1 MSRGIFIF
9 GSYPQKPAFS
19 HYWAQL
25 AIIYLTQDTMRSDN
39 TNIWNNWDP
48 KLYLNEFYSGAVAP
62 DELETI
68 NFLSRLAK
76 NLPQQYKILDFGCG
90 PTIHHILPFLK
101 NASEVHLADLFQSN
115 LDQISKYLKKDKIA
129 HNWDQYIKY
138 ALECEGVQKPSENE
152 IAARRGSIY
161 EKITKLVVADA
172 GDVNPLGEASR
183 EQYEVVISCYCADS
197 ATSDYETFSQYIK
210 NISSLVKPGGV
221 LVLACLRK
229 ALHYRAGASYF
240 PSANVDEVLVY
251 QLLCLDFKLETI
263 TIETK
268 ELPHHAHQ
276 GYSGIILAHATKK

>member
-1 MSRGIFIF
+1 M
-9 GSYPQKPAFS
+9 GS
-19 HYWAQL
+19 
-25 AIIYLTQDTMRSDN
+25 DT

-68 NFLSRLAK
+68 GFLARLAK
-76 NLPQQYKILDFGCG
+76 KLPAQYKILDFGCG
-90 PTIHHILPFLK
+90 PTLHHILPFLK

-115 LDQISKYLKKDKIA
+115 LEQISRYLKKDKIA
-129 HNWDQYIKY
+129 HNWDRYIEY
-138 ALECEGVQKPSENE
+138 TLECEGVAAPTDEE
-152 IAARRGSIY
+152 ITEKRNSIY
-161 EKITKLVVADA
+161 DKITKLIVADA
-172 GDVNPLGEASR
+172 GDKDPLGPEAR
-183 EQYEVVISCYCADS
+183 EAYEVVISCYCADS
-197 ATSDYETFSQYIK
+197 ATTDYETFSQYIK
-210 NISSLVKPGGV
+210 NISSLVKPGGT

-229 ALHYRAGASYF
+229 ALHYKTGASYF

-251 QLLCLDFKLETI
+251 QLLCLDFELETI